1 MNPNPT
7 CLSACLVA
15 LVAASPAALA
25 QKDPHVGYVYPAG
38 GQQGAVF
45 QVQVGGQYLD
55 GVSRVIVSGAGL
67 KAEVVEHTKPLSPQQ
82 INQLREKFRKLRE
95 LAQTQRRKGRRP
107 ARPGDFQSYRDLA
120 DQVGLTEEDFR
131 RAAEARKR
139 LNDPKRQPNPQI
151 AETVALEVTL
161 AADAEPGPREI
172 RLLTDGGLSNPIA
185 FHVSPWAEVRENEPN
200 DQEPD
205 RGIEGPLPVVVN
217 GQIMPG
223 DVDRFRFEAR
233 KGERIVVAVSARELV
248 PYLADAVPG
257 WFQATVALED
267 AGGREVAYADDFRF
281 HPDPALCYE
290 IPEDG
295 AYVVEI
301 KDAVYRGRE
310 DFVYRIAL
318 GEVPMV
324 TGVFPLGGRSGE
336 PTEVELAGWNLSQ
349 DKMKIELDGKAP
361 ARRRLDLLKAGGG
374 SGRVPF
380 ALDTLPECLEREP
393 NDEVRSAQQLDAPAI
408 VNGRIDRP
416 GDWDV
421 FRVVG
426 RAGDVLIAEV
436 EARRLGSPLDS
447 VLKLTDAGGNLVAA
461 NDDWVDKSAGLTTHH
476 ADSRLE
482 IALPAH
488 GAYYVHLG
496 DAQRQG
502 DSARAYRL
510 RVAPPR
516 PDFELRVAPS
526 SINARAG
533 QPALVT
539 VHAVRRDGFDG
550 DITLALTDAPP
561 GCVLSGAWVPAGQ
574 SQARATLS
582 VPPGAGD
589 GPIRL
594 SIEGRAEIAGK
605 TVRRTATPA
614 EDMMQAFI
622 YRHLVP
628 SEALMVSVFG
638 QLRMREPVRLLEK
651 GPVALPVGKA
661 TNVRFTLPVGRF
673 ANQIRLSLSD
683 PPEGVAIADVSHVG
697 SVGVVKVQADPEKA
711 KAGLKGNLIFE
722 AFLERSVGNRAG
734 QAGGRT
740 RRVPIGVLP
749 AVPFEVVGS
758 VNAPEA

>member
-310 DFVYRIAL
+310 DFVYRMTLGAL
-318 GEVPMV
+318 PYV
-324 TGVFPLGGRSGE
+324 THIYPLGAKAQTQARVNLFGVNLPQKEAEIDLASGSSIRR
-336 PTEVELAGWNLSQ
+336 VELDAKGIVDNAL
-349 DKMKIELDGKAP
+349 
-361 ARRRLDLLKAGGG
+361 
-374 SGRVPF
+374 PF
-380 ALDTLPECLEREP
+380 EVNAAADAAEAAEKEP
-393 NDEVRSAQQLDAPAI
+393 NDSTEKAQPIQTPVTI
-408 VNGRIDRP
+408 NGRIEKP
-416 GDWDV
+416 GDEDCYV
-421 FRVVG
+421 LSAE
-426 RAGDVLIAEV
+426 AGQKLVIEV
-436 EARRLGSPLDS
+436 RARRLESPMDS
-447 VLKLTDAGGNLVAA
+447 ILSVTDADGKELAQS
-461 NDDWVDKSAGLTTHH
+461 DDYEDVSTPHITHH
-476 ADSRLE
+476 ADSRVE
-482 IALPAH
+482 HTFAA
-488 GAYYVHLG
+488 GKYYVTVR
-496 DAQRQG
+496 DVQG
-502 DSARAYRL
+502 KGGEAFAYRL
-510 RVAPPR
+510 SVGPPQ
-516 PDFELRVAPS
+516 PDFELRVTPD
-526 SINARAG
+526 NPRVG
-533 QPALVT
+533 QDATTVVT
-539 VHAVRRDGFDG
+539 VHALRKDGFQGKIDLAFDDLPQG
-550 DITLALTDAPP
+550 TTFSGGVIPEGEDSALVSITSSADTPLGVHTPS
-561 GCVLSGAWVPAGQ
+561 VAG
-574 SQARATLS
+574 T
-582 VPPGAGD
+582 
-589 GPIRL
+589 
-594 SIEGRAEIAGK
+594 AEIGGK
-605 TVRRTATPA
+605 KVTRRALPA
-614 EDMMQAFI
+614 EDVMQAFI
-622 YRHLVP
+622 YHHLLPTQELLLTV
-628 SEALMVSVFG
+628 V
-638 QLRMREPVRLLEK
+638 EP
-651 GPVALPVGKA
+651 GPFKLIPQMPDGFI
-661 TNVRFTLPVGRF
+661 RF
-673 ANQIRLSLSD
+673 
-683 PPEGVAIADVSHVG
+683 
-697 SVGVVKVQADPEKA
+697 
-711 KAGLKGNLIFE
+711 
-722 AFLERSVGNRAG
+722 
-734 QAGGRT
+734 AGGRT
-740 RRVPIGVLP
+740 AYLD
-749 AVPFEVVGS
+749 GS
-758 VNAPEA
+758 TGI